1 MQDRQSA
8 AQFTDNPQCP
18 CCLIV
23 DRSSSMNKGGR
34 IKAVNDAL
42 AQFKAE
48 VSADTVASLRVEVSL
63 VSFNHT
69 VDYVDFCS
77 VQDFQPPELSASG
90 GTKIAPAINTALDLL
105 DRRKREY
112 RANGVSYYRPIAL
125 LLTDGQAEHD
135 APEDLA
141 MVREKL
147 VLEEEGRHITF
158 FAFGIEGADLEAL
171 SRITPP
177 NRPPRHIG
185 DAESILGLFR
195 SLCGPC
201 TPGDR
206 LRLDPLEGY
215 LAL

>member
-34 IKAVNDAL
+34 IKTVNDAL
-42 AQFKAE
+42 AQFKAL
-48 VSADTVASLRVEVSL
+48 VLADTLASLHVEVSL

-90 GTKIAPAINTALDLL
+90 GTKVAPAINTALDLL
-105 DRRKREY
+105 DRRKQEY
-112 RANGVSYYRPIAL
+112 RANGVSYLRPIVL
-125 LLTDGQAEHD
+125 LITDGQADHD
-135 APEDLA
+135 TPHDTPKELA
-141 MVREKL
+141 VVRARL
-147 VLEEEGRHITF
+147 DLEEEDRHIAF
-158 FAFGIEGADLEAL
+158 FSFGIEDADVEAL
-171 SRITPP
+171 SGIT
-177 NRPPRHIG
+177 
-185 DAESILGLFR
+185 
-195 SLCGPC
+195 SLSSLHMCDCGRVSS

-206 LRLDPLEGY
+206 ILEPLDEYLE
-215 LAL
+215 

>member
-42 AQFKAE
+42 AQFKAL
-48 VSADTVASLRVEVSL
+48 VLADTLASLRVEVSL

-90 GTKIAPAINTALDLL
+90 GTKVAPAINTALDLL
-105 DRRKREY
+105 DRRKQEY
-112 RANGVSYYRPIAL
+112 RANGVSYLRPIVL
-125 LLTDGQAEHD
+125 LITDGQADHD
-135 APEDLA
+135 TPHDTPKELA
-141 MVREKL
+141 VVRARL
-147 VLEEEGRHITF
+147 DLEEEDIAF
-158 FAFGIEGADLEAL
+158 FSFGIEDADVEAL
-171 SRITPP
+171 SGIT
-177 NRPPRHIG
+177 
-185 DAESILGLFR
+185 
-195 SLCGPC
+195 SLSSLHMWDCGRVSS

-206 LRLDPLEGY
+206 ILEPLDKYLE
-215 LAL
+215 